1 MLQILMFIFKISL
14 SFRKKKQLKGTCGSL
29 NIVGLNVKYDSGET
43 SLFSLTQFK
52 FEFVQMGFDQ
62 LICPDSSQGHI

>member
-14 SFRKKKQLKGTCGSL
+14 FFREKIKGTCGSL
-29 NIVGLNVKYDSGET
+29 NIVGLNVKYDTGET
-43 SLFSLTQFK
+43 SLFTFIPFK

-62 LICPDSSQGHI
+62 LICLDSSQGHI